1 MPWNAP
7 FKDRSKVEKQ
17 GGEVS
22 ATEAPSGGETCGEK
36 IGKGGRTVGGGK
48 VVKVS
53 KVAKER
59 VKGGRSKP
67 SIDGL
72 AFSLSPV
79 KMKKG
84 SLRGKTQKMRTWI
97 SDEED
102 NLEEEEGGRVDKI
115 QMTNARGEDSFAR
128 ALYDVVGDDMD
139 DMVSS
144 GSVVV
149 EKENLWL
156 GDSQVKLEK
165 KEHHF
170 IEI

>member
-1 MPWNAP
+1 M
-7 FKDRSKVEKQ
+7 
-17 GGEVS
+17 G
-22 ATEAPSGGETCGEK
+22 
-36 IGKGGRTVGGGK
+36 GGGK

-72 AFSLSPV
+72 AFILSPV
-79 KMKKG
+79 KMKKV
-84 SLRGKTQKMRTWI
+84 SLRGKTQKMRSFI

-102 NLEEEEGGRVDKI
+102 NLEEEEGGRIDKI

-144 GSVVV
+144 GSVMV
-149 EKENLWL
+149 EKENLWRFL
-156 GDSQVKLEK
+156 APESYFLQSAF
-165 KEHHF
+165 HYPAS
-170 IEI
+170 

>member
-1 MPWNAP
+1 MPWNSP
-7 FKDRSKVEKQ
+7 FKDGSKVEKQ

-79 KMKKG
+79 KMKRV
-84 SLRGKTQKMRTWI
+84 SLIFELLSVTK
-97 SDEED
+97 
-102 NLEEEEGGRVDKI
+102 KI
-115 QMTNARGEDSFAR
+115 TLKRRRGE
-128 ALYDVVGDDMD
+128 
-139 DMVSS
+139 
-144 GSVVV
+144 GST
-149 EKENLWL
+149 K
-156 GDSQVKLEK
+156 SR
-165 KEHHF
+165 
-170 IEI
+170 

>member
-1 MPWNAP
+1 
-7 FKDRSKVEKQ
+7 
-17 GGEVS
+17 
-22 ATEAPSGGETCGEK
+22 
-36 IGKGGRTVGGGK
+36 
-48 VVKVS
+48 
-53 KVAKER
+53 
-59 VKGGRSKP
+59 
-67 SIDGL
+67 
-72 AFSLSPV
+72 
-79 KMKKG
+79 MKKV
-84 SLRGKTQKMRTWI
+84 SLRGKTQKMRTFI
-97 SDEED
+97 SDKED